1 MEQVNGWS
9 DALRDHSEKI
19 SYLNELEASID
30 KIDSGKIKN
39 IQNLKNAVSELRNN
53 YEERIKLQV
62 FDTCFAVIEQGN
74 SWNEVLTGEK
84 RPLTGWDFK
93 ENTKYNMS
101 KVVADVIKDLGEG
114 SLPLL
119 KGLSKAITT
128 IRLSTEDRKQ
138 LIRLHKRRCF
148 ILISQNCYAS
158 HKFKSI

>member
-1 MEQVNGWS
+1 M
-9 DALRDHSEKI
+9 
-19 SYLNELEASID
+19 EASID

-101 KVVADVIKDLGEG
+101 KVVADVIKISAKEVYRYLRDLAKL
-114 SLPLL
+114 SLR
-119 KGLSKAITT
+119 S
-128 IRLSTEDRKQ
+128 RLSTEDRKQ

-148 ILISQNCYAS
+148 IL
-158 HKFKSI
+158 